1 VRTPPLEPVPVGA
14 GTGIGGVGGLR
25 RKRLQLQ
32 RDAGTG
38 IGGVGGLRRKRLQLQ
53 RDGACLMIL
62 PSFRNFS

>member
-32 RDAGTG
+32 SEERAARAGP
-38 IGGVGGLRRKRLQLQ
+38 
-53 RDGACLMIL
+53 CLMIL